1 MDCEVDLTPHAKYK
15 HRYEIARYIG
25 IEAVEVIMKNIHRI
39 HAAGTPEEVPAKRR
53 AAEIERRKTVVK
65 YRCRTLRVV
74 TAKTP
79 RCLLVITIH
88 PYPGEVPDI
97 QPE

>member
-1 MDCEVDLTPHAKYK
+1 
-15 HRYEIARYIG
+15 
-25 IEAVEVIMKNIHRI
+25 MKNIHRI
-39 HAAGTPEEVPAKRR
+39 HAAGTPEEVPAKWR

-79 RCLLVITIH
+79 RPPNDNNTPLPRRGAGHSAGLKSRRATYRH
-88 PYPGEVPDI
+88 SRDLA
-97 QPE
+97 